1 MYLGSYRDIFVFLRH
16 GGTIRGKVQDTT
28 YRRPPIT
35 EGGLEVPV
43 RLIFSHGDAEI
54 LQKMKRFVTE
64 QQTLSEA
71 VIEEDVDQDEQ

>member
-1 MYLGSYRDIFVFLRH
+1 M
-16 GGTIRGKVQDTT
+16 
-28 YRRPPIT
+28 
-35 EGGLEVPV
+35 

-64 QQTLSEA
+64 QQPLSEA